1 MSRLRHAAAFAWVL
15 AVVIGISACSGSTS
29 AVDAHGSEARHIG
42 GLWWLMFGLAVGVYV
57 VVGGFIVIAAVRGR
71 HGTPRRS
78 RISQNMFITVGGLL
92 VPALILLVLAVVT
105 VTTTGALRKAG
116 SNPVRI
122 EVTGERWWWA
132 VRYPSRQIV
141 TANELHIPVGQ
152 PVEIGLDSDNVVH
165 SFWVPELAGKVDTIP
180 GQRNV
185 LRFTAEKAGTYLGVC
200 AEFCGIQHAHM
211 GFRVIAQSP
220 GAFERWVTAHAQP
233 PVEPASE
240 LAANGA
246 LRFQRLPCAGC
257 HTIRGTQAH
266 GTVGP
271 DLTDVGSRATIG
283 AGAVEN
289 NASNLARWVRR
300 AQSVKPG
307 ALMPNLTLSDED
319 VQALVVYL
327 ESLR

>member
-1 MSRLRHAAAFAWVL
+1 MRRLRHIAAFAWVL
-15 AVVIGISACSGSTS
+15 ALVIGVSACSGSTS
-29 AVDAHGSEARHIG
+29 AVDAHGSEARHIA
-42 GLWWLMFGLAVGVYV
+42 GLWWLMFGLATGVYV
-57 VVGGFIVIAAVRGR
+57 VVAGFIIIAALRGR
-71 HGTPRRS
+71 RGTPRRS
-78 RISQNMFITVGGLL
+78 RISQSMFIVVGGVV
-92 VPALILLVLAVVT
+92 VPTLILLVLAVVT
-105 VTTTGALRKAG
+105 VTTTSALRKAG
-116 SNPVRI
+116 HNPVRI

-132 VRYPSRQIV
+132 VRYPERQIT

-152 PVEIGLDSDNVVH
+152 PVEIGLESDNVVH

-180 GQRNV
+180 GQRNL

-220 GAFERWVTAHAQP
+220 GAFERWATEHAQP
-233 PVEPASE
+233 PREPASQ

-271 DLTDVGSRATIG
+271 DLTDFGSRATIG

-289 NASNLARWVRR
+289 TTGNLSRWVQH
-300 AQSVKPG
+300 AQAVKPG
-307 ALMPNLTLSDED
+307 ALMPDLSLSTDD
-319 VQALVVYL
+319 VRALVAYL